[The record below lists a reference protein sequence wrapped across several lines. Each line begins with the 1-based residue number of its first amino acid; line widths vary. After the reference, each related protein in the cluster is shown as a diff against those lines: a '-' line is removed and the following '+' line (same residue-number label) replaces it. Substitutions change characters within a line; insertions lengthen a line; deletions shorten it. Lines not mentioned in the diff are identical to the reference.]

1 MSSSVIDPLPRRDFL
16 LRCSAVGLGI
26 CAVPLASG
34 NEEAMARDGVRSQ
47 STGHSD
53 GAQPGAASSAVMIQR
68 TIASSGEKV
77 PAVGMGTWQTFDPPD
92 LSAASLR
99 PLEEVLRVFSDAGG
113 RVVDSSPMYGSSE
126 RVTGLLSQR
135 LGVNEKLFIATKVWT
150 SGESQGTRQME
161 RSLSELRRERL
172 ELMQVHNLVDWRT
185 QLRTLRRWKDAG
197 RLKYIGV
204 THYQRSAF
212 DELERIMKQ
221 ERVDFVQLP
230 YSIAMRA
237 AEDRLLPVAAET
249 GTAVLVNRPFEG
261 GSLFSQVRSKPLPD
275 AVRPYAESW
284 GQAFLKYVLAH
295 PAVTCVIPATSNPR
309 HMHDNA
315 RAGLGRLPDEDER
328 RRLVAAL
335 AA

>member
-1 MSSSVIDPLPRRDFL
+1 MSSSFIDPLPRRDFL
-16 LRCSAVGLGI
+16 RRCSEVGLGL
-26 CAVPLASG
+26 CAVPLSTG
-34 NEEAMARDGVRSQ
+34 NEQSMARDGVRSEAGQ
-47 STGHSD
+47 SHGS
-53 GAQPGAASSAVMIQR
+53 QSGAASGAVMIQR

-92 LSAASLR
+92 LSPGSLQ
-99 PLEEVLRVFSDAGG
+99 PLEDVLGIFYEAGG

-126 RVTGLLSQR
+126 RVTGLLSKR
-135 LGVNEKLFIATKVWT
+135 LGVNDELFIATKVWT
-150 SGESQGTRQME
+150 SGESQGARQME

-185 QLRTLRRWKDAG
+185 QLATLRRWKEAG
-197 RLKYIGV
+197 RVKYIGV

-237 AEDRLLPVAAET
+237 AEERLLPVAAET

-261 GSLFSQVRSKPLPD
+261 GSLFSRVRNRPLPE
-275 AVRPYAESW
+275 AARPFAESW

-309 HMHDNA
+309 HMRDNVG
-315 RAGLGRLPDEDER
+315 AGLGRLPSQEER
-328 RRLVAAL
+328 ARLVREVAN
-335 AA
+335 